1 MNITQLSEQ
10 LKDVPQG
17 TLIGY
22 AKNPNSVV
30 PQFLALAEIQRRQQL
45 QAPASAPTGT
55 VADDVLA
62 QAAPQQMAPQQ
73 VDPRMMQA
81 MQQAQQ
87 LPENQPGVTQL
98 PSGMPQGMASGG
110 IVAFAGGGG
119 LSLDDDEEDDRE
131 MARLFPQRS
140 TSRFDQLLDA
150 LPSSVAGGIRG
161 LADKG
166 TQAAQAVKQA
176 MPQSFQAVREA
187 MPQSFD
193 QAKSKTTSGVTS
205 FKSKG
210 SHPYED
216 QAIAVAKEIGLDPRL
231 MLHAL
236 YKETGGHKD
245 PATAMSKAGAYG
257 PMQLMEA
264 AAKEV
269 GVNRKDAYENLL
281 GGARYLKKQVD
292 TFGDDTLALA
302 AYNAGPGRVRQML
315 KRNQGIES
323 LPPETQGYVKF
334 AKGGIASFA
343 TGNQVE
349 DDSPTSTL
357 QSLFSFLKQTP
368 EQATFAKNYL
378 EDAQRKRAAQEAL
391 TAPEL
396 DVPFYKAIR
405 PSERKAV
412 EEKRAEILKSPVPQ
426 SVLKAP
432 EKKPETTADEVMRLA
447 NVNAVNHAQKKEG
460 LDYSK
465 AVPQYGNATDQEFK
479 DFDQAAAL
487 YQAENQPKVVAEPTV
502 PAAPSEAQ
510 MYAKELRDMIKQ
522 QAAEV
527 AQNKKMQLGLSL
539 LGAAG
544 SGLKSGSRYLGQGL
558 GDTLTGGVSTY
569 GALKKQEQDQAKDI
583 MAAQLGMFKFGSA
596 AEETAKNRAL
606 EKEYKD
612 LALSQR
618 DRIAEA
624 DRGIR
629 ISEAAQRQV
638 LAARDDLRQY
648 EQVKLKAL
656 QDRFPIP
663 MPKDPNYQAALQS
676 IYNDPVYKQLFA
688 LSGYT
693 QPTTQA
699 APTGGVKQYNPKT
712 GKVE

>member
-45 QAPASAPTGT
+45 QAPVSAPTGT

-73 VDPRMMQA
+73 MDPRMLQA
-81 MQQAQQ
+81 MQAQQ
-87 LPENQPGVTQL
+87 LPENQPGVAQL
-98 PSGMPQGMASGG
+98 PSGMPQGMAAGG

-140 TSRFDQLLDA
+140 TSRFNQLLDA

-176 MPQSFQAVREA
+176 IPQSFQAVREA

-193 QAKSKTTSGVTS
+193 QAKSKTTSGIAS

-210 SHPYED
+210 SHPYEE
-216 QAIAVAKEIGLDPRL
+216 QAIAVAKEVGLDPRL

-269 GVNRKDAYENLL
+269 GVNRKDAYDNLL

-334 AKGGIASFA
+334 AQGGIVPLAQGGKVQHFQ
-343 TGNQVE
+343 TGGNTMGGF
-349 DDSPTSTL
+349 DDAYTDVGVPLIPEIDEYVIDPMTGEK
-357 QSLFSFLKQTP
+357 LFSGYRSKKGSSPKASVPT
-368 EQATFAKNYL
+368 
-378 EDAQRKRAAQEAL
+378 AQEL
-391 TAPEL
+391 
-396 DVPFYKAIR
+396 R
-405 PSERKAV
+405 
-412 EEKRAEILKSPVPQ
+412 
-426 SVLKAP
+426 
-432 EKKPETTADEVMRLA
+432 
-447 NVNAVNHAQKKEG
+447 
-460 LDYSK
+460 
-465 AVPQYGNATDQEFK
+465 
-479 DFDQAAAL
+479 DFDQASALFEAEQRLKPIANNQGAYVPSTENYDIGFGANKFQPDAEAATV
-487 YQAENQPKVVAEPTV
+487 AAPKE
-502 PAAPSEAQ
+502 PSEAQ

-544 SGLKSGSRYLGQGL
+544 SGLKSGSRYLGQGI
-558 GDTLTGGVSTY
+558 GDALTGGVSTY

-606 EKEYKD
+606 EREYKD
-612 LALSQR
+612 LGLAQR
-618 DRIAEA
+618 DRISDA
-624 DRGIR
+624 DRNLR
-629 ISEAAQRQV
+629 MSEISQRQI
-638 LAARDDLRQY
+638 LQAQAEYRKYADQLQ
-648 EQVKLKAL
+648 ENFLKKY
-656 QDRFPIP
+656 PIP
-663 MPKDPNYQAALQS
+663 MPKDPGYQAAERAMKE
-676 IYNDPVYKQLFA
+676 DPVLRELYVRGFPTLA
-688 LSGYT
+688 NI
-693 QPTTQA
+693 QPTQT
-699 APTGGVKQYNPKT
+699 APAGNKPPIGTFNK
-712 GKVE
+712 